1 MSSRMS
7 DDEGGDATDQRV
19 HDVMDKMD
27 DLGFGVAA
35 VDAIDA
41 ALRADK
47 ALAPGQGLTK
57 VVVQLLADLAAFAHG
72 KLRDANENVQQE
84 LFDVL
89 KAEGENQHADSSG
102 SGAQSWR
109 ISEADPLC

>member
-1 MSSRMS
+1 MS

-41 ALRADK
+41 ALRVDN

-72 KLRDANENVQQE
+72 KLRDANENVQEE

-89 KAEGENQHADSSG
+89 KAEGEKHLT
-102 SGAQSWR
+102 R
-109 ISEADPLC
+109 R